1 MPADKDGTPRT
12 DGQAPGT
19 TGEEHHDAAWLALP
33 WRSALGLRPGVPW
46 RMCAELERLRAA
58 FPEFSFRIC
67 PGWRGPAFEAWR
79 DPHPGGGLYAV
90 ITRDAAE
97 LWHEL
102 EDCRDTMRP
111 VTDVRRREA

>member
-1 MPADKDGTPRT
+1 
-12 DGQAPGT
+12 
-19 TGEEHHDAAWLALP
+19 
-33 WRSALGLRPGVPW
+33 
-46 RMCAELERLRAA
+46 MCAELARLRAA

-79 DPHPGGGLYAV
+79 DPHPDGGLYAV

-102 EDCRDTMRP
+102 DDCQDTMRP